1 MSAASASWT
10 AADPDRRDVARWAT
24 SFAAV
29 LGLHAVVAVAIVSY
43 RGTPPTQASDLP
55 AVVMMDLA
63 PPPAAPA
70 APPAETMP
78 SENQPEAAAPDPTP
92 EPVAEEPV
100 PETPPEIPEPPPVLA
115 QEPPPPEPVPP
126 AKEVVPPQPVAPK
139 AAVALPPPPP
149 KVQVPPKPA
158 PKPKVAE
165 RKPPKPVQAT
175 RKAERQEARKP
186 PSQAAGAQTTASLPS
201 ASSGSSAASRSSWQS
216 QLVSYLQRSLRYPP
230 GSRGGGA
237 ASVSFSVNRQGR
249 VLSANLARSA
259 GSSELDQAALALF
272 RGSLPPPPPDV
283 PGNSFTFTI
292 PIRFST
298 R

>member
-1 MSAASASWT
+1 LSAASPSWT
-10 AADPDRRDVARWAT
+10 ASDPDRRDVARWAA

-29 LGLHAVVAVAIVSY
+29 LGLHAIVAVAIVSY

-63 PPPAAPA
+63 PPAAPS

-78 SENQPEAAAPDPTP
+78 SEERPEAAAPDPTP
-92 EPVAEEPV
+92 EPVVEEPV
-100 PETPPEIPEPPPVLA
+100 PETPPEVPEPPPVLA

-126 AKEVVPPQPVAPK
+126 PPPVQEIVPPQPVVPK

-149 KVQVPPKPA
+149 KVTK
-158 PKPKVAE
+158 
-165 RKPPKPVQAT
+165 R
-175 RKAERQEARKP
+175 AERQEARKP
-186 PSQAAGAQTTASLPS
+186 PSQASGAQTTASLPS

-249 VLSANLARSA
+249 VLSASLARSA